1 MVTYL
6 ESTEAVAEFDDVNET
21 VEIVRGQDEAV
32 ALLDG
37 APPAQHQIAGQAVL
51 QGASEMLVEDGVEI
65 VVVSSR
71 VSHLQQRD
79 RGILTDPL
87 IKCQCAYCSLK
98 LSEISLFTSIDKINP
113 NVSLTSN

>member
-51 QGASEMLVEDGVEI
+51 QGAGEMLVEDGVEI
-65 VVVSSR
+65 VVVSTK
-71 VSHLQQRD
+71 VSHLD
-79 RGILTDPL
+79 H
-87 IKCQCAYCSLK
+87 K
-98 LSEISLFTSIDKINP
+98 DKIFYT
-113 NVSLTSN
+113 VLLIQSH

>member
-37 APPAQHQIAGQAVL
+37 APPAQHQVAGQAVL

-65 VVVSSR
+65 VVVSTK
-71 VSHLQQRD
+71 VSHLD
-79 RGILTDPL
+79 H
-87 IKCQCAYCSLK
+87 K
-98 LSEISLFTSIDKINP
+98 DKIFYT
-113 NVSLTSN
+113 VLLIQSH

>member
-37 APPAQHQIAGQAVL
+37 APPAQHQVAGQAVL

-65 VVVSSR
+65 VVVSTK
-71 VSHLQQRD
+71 VCHLD
-79 RGILTDPL
+79 H
-87 IKCQCAYCSLK
+87 K
-98 LSEISLFTSIDKINP
+98 DKIFYM
-113 NVSLTSN
+113 VLLIQSH

>member
-1 MVTYL
+1 MTHL
-6 ESTEAVAEFDDVNET
+6 KGTEAVAELDDVHET
-21 VEIVRGQDEAV
+21 VEVVRGEDEAV

-37 APPAQHQIAGQAVL
+37 APAAQHEVACQAVL
-51 QGASEMLVEDGVEI
+51 EGPCEMLVEDGVEI

>member
-65 VVVSSR
+65 VVVSTK
-71 VSHLQQRD
+71 VSHLD
-79 RGILTDPL
+79 HKDKNILHGSFDP
-87 IKCQCAYCSLK
+87 
-98 LSEISLFTSIDKINP
+98 ISH
-113 NVSLTSN
+113 